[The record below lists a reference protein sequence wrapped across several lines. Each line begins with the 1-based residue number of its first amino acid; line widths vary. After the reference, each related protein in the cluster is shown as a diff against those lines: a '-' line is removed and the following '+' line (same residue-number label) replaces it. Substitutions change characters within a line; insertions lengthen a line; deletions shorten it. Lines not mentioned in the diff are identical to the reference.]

1 MGCETGYV
9 STPLTSLFATAA
21 RPSESAPV
29 CIPDTSNS
37 CDDVFNCLSEFTFDW
52 KIAGPAYLQAIG
64 SVVGAVATQG
74 LSIPIQVAAQ
84 AASLNEQPELAQAIG
99 WAGKVATTDFS
110 QLATVGDDIMGFFD
124 DFSFDG
130 SSALGVVD
138 WASDMLDDV
147 SFSDVLG
154 AATTGFEAYQSFAP
168 QAGAVAVPVMSKVP
182 QVLPKVLGPA
192 TRAGAVVGRGF
203 FNKWPNLATAIQRMR
218 NAGQNVSRSK
228 LYSMLKRFGP
238 EFLVSAGILTAA
250 AVSELALAGPGHR
263 RMNPANSKALR
274 RATRRI
280 KSFHRLCGD
289 ADIIKT
295 RRRSCAKKC

>member
-1 MGCETGYV
+1 MGCDPGYV
-9 STPLTSLFATAA
+9 STPLTTLFATAA

-29 CIPDTSNS
+29 CIPDTSTS
-37 CDDVFNCLSEFTFDW
+37 CDDAFNCLSEFTFDW
-52 KIAGPAYLQAIG
+52 KVAGPAYLQAIG
-64 SVVGAVATQG
+64 TVVGAVATQG
-74 LSIPIQVAAQ
+74 LSIPLQVASQ
-84 AASLNEQPELAQAIG
+84 AAALNQQPELAQAIG

-124 DFSFDG
+124 EFSFDG
-130 SSALGVVD
+130 GSALGVVD
-138 WASDMLDDV
+138 WASDILDDV

-154 AATTGFEAYQSFAP
+154 AATTSFEAYQSFQP

-182 QVLPKVLGPA
+182 QVLPKVLGPTA
-192 TRAGAVVGRGF
+192 RAGATVGRSF
-203 FNKWPNLATAIQRMR
+203 FNKWPNLATAIQKMR
-218 NAGQNVSRSK
+218 LMGQNVSRSK

-238 EFLVSAGILTAA
+238 EFLVTAGIMSAA

-280 KSFHRLCGD
+280 RSFHRLCGD